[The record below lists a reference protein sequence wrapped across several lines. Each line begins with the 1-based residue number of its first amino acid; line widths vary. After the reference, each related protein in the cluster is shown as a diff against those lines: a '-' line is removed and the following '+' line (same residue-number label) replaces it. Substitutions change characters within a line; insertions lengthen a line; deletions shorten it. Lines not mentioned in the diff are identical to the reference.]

1 MKTQAQSDHK
11 KAAGRW
17 HRGIATAFRTLAAGV
32 LLSHASAASKPNIVF
47 ILTDDQA
54 PDTITASHVWGK
66 DDLRTPHMDRL
77 AADGTTFS
85 HTYNM
90 GAWHG
95 AVCVA
100 SRSML
105 NTGKFLWHSRK
116 AEQSQFRA
124 ETTAGRF
131 WSQRMK
137 AAGYTTLMSGKW
149 HVETPLEPLFD
160 KVLHPRPGMP
170 DTVPDAYMRPVEG
183 REDTWKPWDPSRG
196 GYWEGGRHWS
206 EVAADDAE
214 TLIKQAAADGKPFF
228 LYLAFNAPHDPRQ
241 SPREFIERHPPESV
255 RAPANFLPLNPHHD
269 SMGLGPRTK
278 KALRDEKLAP
288 FPRSEFAVRTH
299 RREYR
304 AIISHLDAQI
314 GRVLTAIEASGLRDN
329 TIVILTS
336 DHGLALGRHGL
347 MGKQNLYEHS
357 IRVPF
362 LIAGPGIPKNHTIA
376 TRIFMQDAM
385 ATALELAGADR
396 SEIEF
401 RSLLPLLR
409 GESTSHHGAIYAAMF
424 PEAQRSV
431 IDGDHKLILY
441 PKSRTTLL
449 FNLAD
454 DPLETRDL
462 ASQPDL
468 APLVKRLFAQLLD
481 LQKTTG
487 DPLDLTKI
495 YPDLAP

>member
-1 MKTQAQSDHK
+1 MQTLAHPAS
-11 KAAGRW
+11 AR
-17 HRGIATAFRTLAAGV
+17 TACRPLRRLARPVRALAAGL
-32 LLSHASAASKPNIVF
+32 LLSHASAAEKPNIVF

-54 PDTITASHVWGK
+54 PDTITANHVWGK
-66 DDLRTPHMDRL
+66 EDLRTPHMDRL

-85 HTYNM
+85 NAYNM

-105 NTGKFLWHSRK
+105 NTGRFLWHSRK
-116 AEQSQFRA
+116 AEKSAFRE
-124 ETTAGRF
+124 ETTSGRF

-170 DTVPDAYMRPVEG
+170 DTVPDAYLRPVEG
-183 REDTWKPWDPSRG
+183 REDPWKPWDASRG
-196 GYWEGGRHWS
+196 GFWKGGRHWS

-214 TLIKQAAADGKPFF
+214 TLIKKAAEDRKPFF

-241 SPREFIERHPPESV
+241 SPKEFIDLHPLESV
-255 RAPANFLPLNPHHD
+255 QAPTNFLALNPHHD
-269 SMGLGPRTK
+269 SMGLGPRTN

-304 AIISHLDAQI
+304 AIVSHLDAQI
-314 GRVLTAIEASGLRDN
+314 GRVLTAIEANGLRDN

-336 DHGLALGRHGL
+336 DHGLAIGRHGL

-362 LIAGPGIPKNHTIA
+362 LITGPGIPKQKTIA
-376 TRIFMQDAM
+376 TRIFLQDAM
-385 ATALELAGADR
+385 ATALELAGADG
-396 SEIEF
+396 SGIDF
-401 RSLLPLLR
+401 RSLMPLLR
-409 GESTSHHGAIYAAMF
+409 GETTSHHGSIYAAMF
-424 PEAQRSV
+424 PDAQRAV

-441 PKSRTTLL
+441 PQSRTALL
-449 FNLAD
+449 FNLSE
-454 DPLETRDL
+454 DPLEMNNL
-462 ASQPDL
+462 AGDPATL
-468 APLVKRLFAQLLD
+468 PLKKRLFARLLD

-487 DPLDLTKI
+487 DPLDLTAA
-495 YPDLAP
+495 YPDLAR